1 MKRFHIIFTLLLIVF
16 FAIGLTA
23 CKEEGSST
31 LGNGRVDPGE
41 AAALRVAV
49 GLAFTARPDTVAPA
63 YAVSTAVLAVLGDG
77 STPVPLDSI
86 DGLIGKETAKLKL
99 APATLQSFNDLI
111 LLVKAQVTQQLGT
124 NADIKNTLVV
134 VHDVVQVVQQ
144 TAAARLGIPTVA
156 APVVTPVPAT
166 SVPAPAAPAT
176 PFQAPTAPAAPA
188 PAPATPA
195 TAG

>member
-111 LLVKAQVTQQLGT
+111 LLAKAEITQKLSTDTDATARQ
-124 NADIKNTLVV
+124 VV
-134 VHDVVQVVQQ
+134 VRDVVTIVQQ
-144 TAAARLGIPTVA
+144 TAAARLGM
-156 APVVTPVPAT
+156 APAPTPVAT
-166 SVPAPAAPAT
+166 PAPAP
-176 PFQAPTAPAAPA
+176 APTAPAAK
-188 PAPATPA
+188 
-195 TAG
+195 G